1 VIRVAKAPN
10 MVMATLWH
18 DMLIAAG
25 IEASVQRQYLQG
37 VIGDIPPDQAA
48 LEIWI
53 ANDAQA
59 KQARE
64 LIDDLQRA
72 PQQRWFCKCG
82 EQIEGGF
89 EQCWK
94 CGALMRGL

>member
-1 VIRVAKAPN
+1 MIRVAKASGIVEA
-10 MVMATLWH
+10 MLWH
-18 DMLIAAG
+18 DMLMSVG

-53 ANDAQA
+53 ANEAQA

-89 EQCWK
+89 EQCWS
-94 CGALMRGL
+94 CGALMRS